1 MATTILDTKM
11 EIGEVKN
18 KIPDVSDLVKKKKA
32 DYNAQ
37 ISEIEKI
44 YINTSDHNK
53 YLQKKN
59 LMQR

>member
-1 MATTILDTKM
+1 M
-11 EIGEVKN
+11 
-18 KIPDVSDLVKKKKA
+18 LVIQLKKV
-32 DYNAQ
+32 DYNAK

-44 YINTSDHNK
+44 YINTSDRNK

>member
-1 MATTILDTKM
+1 M
-11 EIGEVKN
+11 
-18 KIPDVSDLVKKKKA
+18 LVIQLKKS
-32 DYNAQ
+32 DYNAK